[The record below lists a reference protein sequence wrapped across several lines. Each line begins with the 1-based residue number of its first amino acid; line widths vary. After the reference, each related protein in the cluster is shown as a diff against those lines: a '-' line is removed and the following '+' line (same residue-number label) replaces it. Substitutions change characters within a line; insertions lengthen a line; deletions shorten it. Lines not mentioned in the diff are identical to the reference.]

1 MTRAKEARRF
11 DQVEESDVLNKT
23 SVHVAVGVI
32 YDAQGR
38 ILIARRPDHVAQGG
52 LWEFPGGKVDE
63 PETVITALQRELHEE
78 LGIEI
83 KETQPLIQIHHDYG
97 DKQVWL
103 DIHEV
108 LTFHGEPHG
117 REGQPI
123 RWVSKESLSDYA
135 FPAANLPIVHA
146 VQLPPCYV
154 ITGAFSSSEELLTK
168 TQQVFAQGHRLIQFG
183 AKALPPMEYV
193 AFAEQLRRVCHLS
206 QARLIL
212 NAAAEVLHHVN
223 ADGIHLSS
231 QRLLALSQRPI
242 SKDKWLFASVHNEQ
256 ELQHAQRIGVDVVVI
271 APVAHTTTHPDVM
284 PLGWPG
290 LEKMARRANCPVYAL
305 GGLSK
310 KDVVTARQ
318 HGAQGVAAISAF
330 WPK

>member
-1 MTRAKEARRF
+1 M
-11 DQVEESDVLNKT
+11 SNNPPM
-23 SVHVAVGVI
+23 HVAVGVI

-38 ILIARRPDHVAQGG
+38 ILIARRPDYVAQGG
-52 LWEFPGGKVDE
+52 LWEFPGGKVDAN
-63 PETVITALQRELHEE
+63 ETVTAALQRELHEE

-83 KETQPLIQIHHDYG
+83 KETQPLIHVHHDYG

-103 DIHEV
+103 DVHEV

-123 RWVSKESLSDYA
+123 RWVSKEALSDYA
-135 FPAANLPIVHA
+135 FPAANLPIIHA

-154 ITGAFSSSEELLTK
+154 ITGAFSSPDELLTK
-168 TQQVFAQGHRLIQFG
+168 TQQVLAQGHRLIQFR
-183 AKALPPMEYV
+183 ANTLPLVEYV
-193 AFAEQLRRVCHLS
+193 TLAEQLRRVCHLS
-206 QARLIL
+206 QATLIL
-212 NAAAEVLHHVN
+212 NAPAEVLHTVN

-242 SKDKWLFASVHNEQ
+242 SKDKWLFASVHNGQ
-256 ELQHAQRIGVDVVVI
+256 ELHHAQCIDVDAVVI
-271 APVAHTTTHPDVM
+271 APVAHTATHPDVI

-290 LEKMARRANCPVYAL
+290 LEKMARRANRPVYAL
-305 GGLSK
+305 GGMSE
-310 KDVVTARQ
+310 KDIVTARQ